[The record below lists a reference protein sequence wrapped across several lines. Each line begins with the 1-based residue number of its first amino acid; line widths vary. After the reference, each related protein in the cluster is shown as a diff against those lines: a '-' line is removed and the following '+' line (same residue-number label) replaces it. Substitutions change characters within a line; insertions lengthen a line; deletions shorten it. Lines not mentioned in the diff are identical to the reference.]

1 LTSRT
6 LSLLSLAA
14 LGGCASATTP
24 RPTVYYTIDAP
35 LCGMKLGVVFTIDQ
49 RVVVTDTF
57 VVHLGGEHL
66 TSGPFATSVGPHVLS
81 ARSDNGFV
89 WPDRTVNLAAGVAF
103 TDSLPFYCS

>member
-1 LTSRT
+1 
-6 LSLLSLAA
+6 
-14 LGGCASATTP
+14 
-24 RPTVYYTIDAP
+24 
-35 LCGMKLGVVFTIDQ
+35 MKLGVVFTIDQ

-89 WPDRTVNLAAGVAF
+89 WPDRTVNLAAGVAL